1 VNVVTFQYQGNVLP
15 YFVYG
20 WEEEYLSL
28 GQVDRVVLLV
38 AHIRRCHYEAYGK
51 LSSDGEKKILFVRHQ
66 TLITKTEECLQ
77 SIKNFIGEGPSNIRR
92 LFSCSK
98 IVREII
104 AQQHPSLLMIKLLRK
119 TTNN

>member
-1 VNVVTFQYQGNVLP
+1 MNVVTFQYQGNVLP

-51 LSSDGEKKILFVRHQ
+51 LSSDGKK
-66 TLITKTEECLQ
+66 
-77 SIKNFIGEGPSNIRR
+77 
-92 LFSCSK
+92 
-98 IVREII
+98 
-104 AQQHPSLLMIKLLRK
+104 
-119 TTNN
+119 